1 MARDSREVWERR
13 VRRWERSGLTAA
25 DFSAREGVNPRT
37 LSFWRWKLGPKAA
50 SSKGRKVQSTAVDF
64 VEVVPHDRRPQ
75 GVPVEVVVER
85 FRVRIERGA
94 DDATLGRV
102 LDALRGGA

>member
-1 MARDSREVWERR
+1 M
-13 VRRWERSGLTAA
+13 
-25 DFSAREGVNPRT
+25 
-37 LSFWRWKLGPKAA
+37 
-50 SSKGRKVQSTAVDF
+50 DF

-85 FRVRIERGA
+85 FRVRIEHSA